1 MRILAVLMLALL
13 AGCGPKMIS
22 YNSVTPA
29 TSEATYDCV
38 LGKVNGLG
46 YTVST
51 ATREGRLV
59 TAEKEFHVSATQVF
73 TRQTYYDRLTVSI
86 FDADSTTRKI
96 RITIT
101 GTIDNAHF
109 LTGTTSRAHAPSAQ
123 GQLDAGAILT
133 ACGGGLVTK
142 EPGGAR

>member
-13 AGCGPKMIS
+13 AGCGPHMIS
-22 YNSVTPA
+22 YDSVTPA

-46 YTVST
+46 YTVSST
-51 ATREGRLV
+51 TREGRLIV
-59 TAEKEFHVSATQVF
+59 ADKEFHVSATQAF
-73 TRQTYYDRLTVSI
+73 TRQTYYDHLNVSI

-96 RITIT
+96 RITLT
-101 GTIDNAHF
+101 GTTDNSHF
-109 LTGTTSRAHAPSAQ
+109 FTATTSRAHAPSDQ
-123 GQLDAGAILT
+123 GQIDAGAILT

-142 EPGGAR
+142 EPGGGR